1 MKEIIVQCLREG
13 EIERDAAQGWAG
25 QGRAALTPKPSPHA
39 TSPLG
44 EALPEIPSLYRTLC
58 SVVEES
64 NRHAKLVRDLL
75 AATEQSQR
83 NEEQLRLHNM
93 WG

>member
-1 MKEIIVQCLREG
+1 MDIHTG
-13 EIERDAAQGWAG
+13 PTFPTGGAQ
-25 QGRAALTPKPSPHA
+25 
-39 TSPLG
+39 
-44 EALPEIPSLYRTLC
+44 PEIPALYRTLC

-83 NEEQLRLHNM
+83 NEEQLRWQNV
-93 WG
+93 